1 MRAYTVH
8 APPDEAEPERFAFVK
23 DGFSWPALFVPIL
36 WVLWHRLWLALV
48 WYLAWLLT
56 LAWVDRLA
64 GEGFATAL
72 AIVGA
77 VWLAA
82 EGNDI
87 RRRSLASRGWRELG
101 AAGGKN
107 LEEAEV
113 RFFAEWNRPAQA
125 AQPAQPP
132 TIGAVQA
139 ARQQTIIRA
148 AYPPSRAYDR
158 EETVLGLFP
167 EAER

>member
-8 APPDEAEPERFAFVK
+8 APGGADAAPERFAFVK

-36 WVLWHRLWLALV
+36 WTLWHRLWLALV
-48 WYLAWLLT
+48 WYIAWVLA

-64 GEGFATAL
+64 GATWATLLAVLGALFFALEA
-72 AIVGA
+72 
-77 VWLAA
+77 
-82 EGNDI
+82 NDI

-101 AAGGKN
+101 AASGGN
-107 LEEAEV
+107 LEEAEI
-113 RFFAEWNRPAQA
+113 RFFSEWGRPAAPPAPAASPQA
-125 AQPAQPP
+125 
-132 TIGAVQA
+132 T
-139 ARQQTIIRA
+139 RQQTMIRA
-148 AYPPSRAYDR
+148 AYRPALVPER

>member
-8 APPDEAEPERFAFVK
+8 APPGDAPPERFAFVK
-23 DGFSWPALFVPIL
+23 DGFSWPALLIPLL
-36 WVLWHRLWLALV
+36 WMLWHRLWLALV
-48 WYLAWLLT
+48 WYIAWILA

-64 GEGFATAL
+64 GEGLATAL
-72 AIVGA
+72 ALLGA
-77 VWLAA
+77 IWLAF

-87 RRRSLASRGWRELG
+87 RRRSLASRGWGEVG
-101 AAGGKN
+101 AASGKN
-107 LEEAEV
+107 PEEAEV
-113 RFFAEWNRPAQA
+113 RFFAEWSRARQP
-125 AQPAQPP
+125 QPAAPPP
-132 TIGAVQA
+132 TVGAVQA